1 MHPPKKRKIA
11 VVDDDPAIL
20 NNTVGVLRRAGHD
33 VRAYDNAETAVEAI
47 QLFHPE
53 ILITDVN
60 LPGRDGI
67 SLASDVRERLPECR
81 IVLYSGT
88 LLPLVVTFA
97 RHGGYE
103 LLQKPLEEEQLLA
116 LIASPAPLV
125 PK

>member
-1 MHPPKKRKIA
+1 MKAPKIKKIA
-11 VVDDDPAIL
+11 VVDDDPSIL
-20 NNTVGVLRRAGHD
+20 NHTVTALRRAGHE
-33 VRAYDNAETAVEAI
+33 VSAYDNAEVALEAI
-47 QLFHPE
+47 PGFHPD
-53 ILITDVN
+53 IVITDVN

-67 SLASDVRERLPECR
+67 SLASGLREKLPDCR

-116 LIASPAPLV
+116 LIASPAPMV
-125 PK
+125 PR

>member
-1 MHPPKKRKIA
+1 MNPLKRIA
-11 VVDDDPAIL
+11 VVDDDPSIL
-20 NNTVGVLRRAGHD
+20 NNTVRVLRGAGHE
-33 VRAYDNAETAVEAI
+33 VCAYDNAETAMEAI
-47 QLFHPE
+47 QQFQPE
-53 ILITDVN
+53 IVITDVN

-67 SLASDVRERLPECR
+67 SLASGLREKLPDCR

-116 LIASPAPLV
+116 LIARPSPLLS
-125 PK
+125 K

>member
-1 MHPPKKRKIA
+1 MQSTKRIL
-11 VVDDDPAIL
+11 VVDDDISIL
-20 NNTVGVLRRAGHD
+20 NNTTDVLRRAGHE
-33 VRAYDNAETAVEAI
+33 VRAHDNAESAI
-47 QLFHPE
+47 EGVRQFRPE
-53 ILITDVN
+53 VVITDVN

-67 SLASDVRERLPECR
+67 SLASTLREMIPNCR

-116 LIASPAPLV
+116 LIASPQPLV
-125 PK
+125 PS

>member
-1 MHPPKKRKIA
+1 MSPLKKIA
-11 VVDDDPAIL
+11 VVDDDPSIL
-20 NNTVGVLRRAGHD
+20 NNTVTVLRRAGHD
-33 VRAYDNAETAVEAI
+33 VRAFDNAETAVEAI
-47 QLFHPE
+47 EQFRPE
-53 ILITDVN
+53 IVITDVN

-67 SLASDVRERLPECR
+67 SLASGLREKLPDCR

-116 LIASPAPLV
+116 LIARPAPLV
-125 PK
+125 SK

>member
-1 MHPPKKRKIA
+1 MPSPKKIA
-11 VVDDDPAIL
+11 VVDDDPSIL
-20 NNTVGVLRRAGHD
+20 NNTVASLRRAGHQ
-33 VRAYDNAETAVEAI
+33 VNAYDNAEIAAEEI
-47 QLFHPE
+47 GKFHPD
-53 ILITDVN
+53 IVITDVN

-67 SLASDVRERLPECR
+67 SLASALRAKLPDCR

-116 LIASPAPLV
+116 LVASPSPMV